1 MQPEFLLSCRPSDS
15 CVDEAAHA
23 QSKSTLRVFTHL
35 SSPVK
40 YATHECINNQFHSPT
55 HMIQLT
61 ARFHALGEA
70 ASQQTQQTQQ
80 DPSWEDCLC
89 SPACRAYSSQ
99 SPARPGQARPGPGT
113 RLFPRRRTKARLPTW
128 VIHHAAPVFEPF
140 VNCLHES
147 QNLSKPD
154 QEIMPLG
161 NN

>member
-1 MQPEFLLSCRPSDS
+1 
-15 CVDEAAHA
+15 
-23 QSKSTLRVFTHL
+23 
-35 SSPVK
+35 
-40 YATHECINNQFHSPT
+40 
-55 HMIQLT
+55 MIQLT

-80 DPSWEDCLC
+80 EDPSWEDCLC

-99 SPARPGQARPGPGT
+99 SPARPGQAWDPSLPKKSDKGPATDVG
-113 RLFPRRRTKARLPTW
+113 
-128 VIHHAAPVFEPF
+128 HYAAPVLEPF